1 MWQLTSPA
9 FTFMLG
15 WSSAWYG
22 AHLVP
27 ALRLLGCTF
36 QLLRIVR
43 TALASYVRSSQARW
57 LLAQHKGWSPCAQCW
72 VAIQFSR
79 CRLTDPGRNC
89 VRFTDLWCPPF
100 ILHPYYS
107 LFCSENQVLF
117 QLFCFSFCTLSS
129 SYIHIIVAVSKK
141 IKLFSEISCEL
152 LHKEQ
157 CCFLSILPFVW
168 VLLYYT
174 NAVMPGFT
182 C

>member
-1 MWQLTSPA
+1 
-9 FTFMLG
+9 MLG

-22 AHLVP
+22 AHLIP
-27 ALRLLGCTF
+27 ALRLLGCTS

-43 TALASYVRSSQARW
+43 TALASQLAVVAHSHLYCVL
-57 LLAQHKGWSPCAQCW
+57 LLAEGWSPCAQCW

-117 QLFCFSFCTLSS
+117 RLFLLFFLYSLFILHPYYSISFEKNQLFFADSTGFCCWK
-129 SYIHIIVAVSKK
+129 V
-141 IKLFSEISCEL
+141 
-152 LHKEQ
+152 HKFPSA
-157 CCFLSILPFVW
+157 FLSILPF
-168 VLLYYT
+168 YT
-174 NAVMPGFT
+174 VQQ
-182 C
+182 

>member
-43 TALASYVRSSQARW
+43 TALASYVRSSQALW

-89 VRFTDLWCPPF
+89 VRFIDLWCPPF

-117 QLFCFSFCTLSS
+117 QLFLLFFLYSLFILHPYYRLSS
-129 SYIHIIVAVSKK
+129 EKNQAFFPKFPVNFYIKSSAVFY
-141 IKLFSEISCEL
+141 LFTICLSTTI
-152 LHKEQ
+152 LH
-157 CCFLSILPFVW
+157 
-168 VLLYYT
+168 
-174 NAVMPGFT
+174 
-182 C
+182 

>member
-27 ALRLLGCTF
+27 ALRLLGCTS

-43 TALASYVRSSQARW
+43 TALASYVRSSQALW

-89 VRFTDLWCPPF
+89 VRLIDLWCPPF
-100 ILHPYYS
+100 ILHPYYR
-107 LFCSENQVLF
+107 LFWSRNQVLF
-117 QLFCFSFCTLSS
+117 QLFFAVLLYSLSL
-129 SYIHIIVAVSKK
+129 SYIHIIGSVPKK
-141 IKLFSEISCEL
+141 IKLFFRN
-152 LHKEQ
+152 
-157 CCFLSILPFVW
+157 FLW
-168 VLLYYT
+168 T
-174 NAVMPGFT
+174 FT
-182 C
+182 

>member
-9 FTFMLG
+9 FTLMLG

-22 AHLVP
+22 AYLVP

-89 VRFTDLWCPPF
+89 VRFIDLWCPP
-100 ILHPYYS
+100 
-107 LFCSENQVLF
+107 
-117 QLFCFSFCTLSS
+117 S
-129 SYIHIIVAVSKK
+129 SYIHIIVSFVLK
-141 IKLFSEISCEL
+141 IKYFFNFFLLFFLYSLFILHPYYRLSSEKNQAFFPKFPVNFYIKSSALFYLFYHLFEY
-152 LHKEQ
+152 
-157 CCFLSILPFVW
+157 
-168 VLLYYT
+168 YYT
-174 NAVMPGFT
+174 TLMQ
-182 C
+182 

>member
-22 AHLVP
+22 AHLIP
-27 ALRLLGCTF
+27 ALRLLGCTS

-43 TALASYVRSSQARW
+43 TALASYVRSSQALR

-89 VRFTDLWCPPF
+89 VRFIDLWCPPSFYIHIIVSFDPEIKYFFNFFGSLLYSLF

-107 LFCSENQVLF
+107 NSFEKNQAF
-117 QLFCFSFCTLSS
+117 FWN
-129 SYIHIIVAVSKK
+129 
-141 IKLFSEISCEL
+141 
-152 LHKEQ
+152 
-157 CCFLSILPFVW
+157 FLW
-168 VLLYYT
+168 T
-174 NAVMPGFT
+174 FT
-182 C
+182 